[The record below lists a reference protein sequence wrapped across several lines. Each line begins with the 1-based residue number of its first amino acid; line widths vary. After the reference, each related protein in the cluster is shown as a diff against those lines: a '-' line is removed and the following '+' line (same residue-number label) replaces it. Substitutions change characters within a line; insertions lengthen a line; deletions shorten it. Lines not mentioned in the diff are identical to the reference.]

1 MTQTMTGDPISIAR
15 AKQFCA
21 LVMKEGIIK
30 RGVLIS
36 RMNVS
41 NDMFGREYKSYLEQ
55 YPTIHY
61 VPREREFSYIP

>member
-1 MTQTMTGDPISIAR
+1 MTQTLTGDPIGIGR

-21 LVMKEGIIK
+21 LVMKEGEIK
-30 RGVLIS
+30 RGVIIS

-41 NDMFGREYKSYLEQ
+41 QDIFSREYLAYLEQ

-61 VPREREFSYIP
+61 DKKDRVFKYLP